1 MVDLVLN
8 DKSALLGLSTVKNYD
23 EYTYNHSVNVSIY
36 SMKLGSKLGF
46 SKKMLAELGLA
57 ALFHDVGK
65 TKIPGVILKK
75 PGKLNDLE
83 WDIVK
88 SHPTVGVEDILEFH
102 QLAEVKPR
110 ILFGIFD
117 HHLNFDL
124 SGYPNMKRKK
134 KQSLFGKI
142 IAIADVYD
150 AMTTPRCYRKEPY
163 SPTDAL
169 QLMWKECGVHFD
181 PALFKVFVNAMGIY
195 PIGSLVQLDDDELG
209 IVYDTNARS
218 ELLDRPTVVT
228 IPSEGAKGR
237 TINLSEKDEKT
248 GGFKRSITRCL
259 DPKRYNI
266 CVQEHFL

>member
-1 MVDLVLN
+1 MQLGISQSVSGSSFFNTALVT
-8 DKSALLGLSTVKNYD
+8 ALGLTIFDPSC
-23 EYTYNHSVNVSIY
+23 
-36 SMKLGSKLGF
+36 
-46 SKKMLAELGLA
+46 
-57 ALFHDVGK
+57 
-65 TKIPGVILKK
+65 VILKK

-88 SHPTVGVEDILEFH
+88 SHPTKGVEEILAFR
-102 QLAEVKPR
+102 QLAEVKPK

-134 KQSLFGKI
+134 KQSLFGRI
-142 IAIADVYD
+142 ITIADVYD

-169 QLMWKECGVHFD
+169 QLMWKDCGVHFD

-209 IVYDTNARS
+209 IVSSSNPHS
-218 ELLDRPTVVT
+218 KLLDRPTVISIT
-228 IPSEGAKGR
+228 SEGTKGR
-237 TINLSEKDEKT
+237 NINLVDRDEKT

-259 DPKRYNI
+259 DPKKYNI